1 LQIIELLSVPKP
13 PVEERNK
20 LLKEIADQFG
30 IDWHEDMA
38 ASVVE
43 EQNKLSETIADNQFS
58 TVGMKDSM
66 SHVSITN

>member
-38 ASVVE
+38 ASDVE
-43 EQNKLSETIADNQFS
+43 ERNKLPK
-58 TVGMKDSM
+58 TV
-66 SHVSITN
+66 